1 MGIGDSIEEA
11 AKNAVEDLAG
21 TAPRT
26 DDGHAPDPGDPN
38 EEIRVHSSISEGSN
52 AADTVDPGDNPPG
65 TPPERPQTRPDDTPP
80 LGDPHQAP
88 APDETPEP
96 GEGPDVGTDRL
107 RDTPG
112 PGGLPE
118 PEPGDLRAD
127 PSEAGGDPTTSMGR
141 G

>member
-26 DDGHAPDPGDPN
+26 DDGHAPDPGDPH

-88 APDETPEP
+88 APGETPEP